1 MTSHAYFPWVL
12 IILSALF
19 DTYASYVVKY
29 KFNEL
34 GEIKLNSFSSFFSY
48 AKVLIQSPFFLSAVV
63 VFILAPFLWF
73 IALNKIQL
81 SIGYPALVCFHL
93 LFVYLISYFLLNE
106 LFNIY
111 KVIGAIF
118 LLLSIFLFYKGS

>member
-1 MTSHAYFPWVL
+1 MTTHPFFPWVL

-19 DTYASYVVKY
+19 DAYASYVVKY

-34 GEIKLNSFSSFFSY
+34 GEIKLNSFSSFFIY

-73 IALNKIQL
+73 IALNKNRL
-81 SIGYPALVCFHL
+81 SNLSMLSPAIRLP
-93 LFVYLISYFLLNE
+93 N
-106 LFNIY
+106 
-111 KVIGAIF
+111 
-118 LLLSIFLFYKGS
+118 

>member
-1 MTSHAYFPWVL
+1 MTSHSYFPWVL

-19 DTYASYVVKY
+19 DAYASYVVKY

-34 GEIKLNSFSSFFSY
+34 GEMKLNSFSSFLSY
-48 AKVLIQSPFFLSAVV
+48 TKVLIQSPFFLSAVV

-73 IALNKIQL
+73 IALNNIQL

-111 KVIGAIF
+111 KVFGATF
-118 LLLSIFLFYKGS
+118 LLLSIFLFYKGN

>member
-1 MTSHAYFPWVL
+1 VTSHSYFPWIL

-19 DTYASYVVKY
+19 DAYASYAVKY

-34 GEIKLNSFSSFFSY
+34 GEIKLGSLSAFFSY
-48 AKVLIQSPFFLSAVV
+48 SRVLIQSPLFLSAVV

-73 IALNKIQL
+73 IALNRIQL

-93 LFVYLISYFLLNE
+93 LFIYLISFFLLNE
-106 LFNIY
+106 AFNIY
-111 KVIGAIF
+111 KILGSLF
-118 LLLSIFLFYKGS
+118 LISSIFLFYKGN

>member
-1 MTSHAYFPWVL
+1 MTSNSYFPWIL

-34 GEIKLNSFSSFFSY
+34 GEIKLNSFSAFFSY
-48 AKVLIQSPFFLSAVV
+48 FRVLIQSPFFLSAVV
-63 VFILAPFLWF
+63 VFILAPLLWF
-73 IALNKIQL
+73 IALNRIQL

-93 LFVYLISYFLLNE
+93 LFVYLISFFLLNE
-106 LFNIY
+106 AFNIY
-111 KVIGAIF
+111 KTLGAFF
-118 LLLSIFLFYKGS
+118 LISSIFLFYKGS